1 MAIAFKCPGCGQVY
15 SVPEQS
21 AGRKARCKACGNT
34 VVIPGAGPSPAK
46 KPPQGGA
53 APPPAKS
60 VQKPATT
67 PAGGGKGMAQA
78 PDERSAREKT
88 FDQVAAVASGPA
100 GGPASPQ
107 GPSRS
112 GAGPRPRGGSAP
124 GGAALHAMKCAS
136 CGGRVEFKS
145 GQGMFQC
152 KFCSSQYNAMTSE
165 AGKAVVQTVMLRELK
180 ESVDRVDG
188 ELRAE
193 RLQKKAA
200 NVQDQLDHKYVEFF
214 HSLPRK
220 AGNAAFIMWIIGAI
234 AAVAG
239 LDSDIRIAAVGAV
252 LIAAGIGAF
261 MWFKQADKAHKLEV
275 AELQREKLEPIY
287 EQLRKV
293 GAVLEGGNVSLGYTE
308 STSTPQR
315 YCVSCHQNV
324 TPEKGK
330 GTSGGS
336 GIGSEFCLIVS
347 TCGVWLLARIVIGA
361 LVKGTSAARRAVAKG
376 KCPMCGGTP
385 LFPARIINV

>member
-1 MAIAFKCPGCGQVY
+1 MAIAFKCPSCGQVY

-21 AGRKARCKACGNT
+21 AGKKARCKACGNT
-34 VVIPGAGPSPAK
+34 VVIPAAGPGPAK
-46 KPPQGGA
+46 QAPQGGA
-53 APPPAKS
+53 APPTAKP
-60 VQKPATT
+60 VQKPAAT

-78 PDERSAREKT
+78 PDERSARENT
-88 FDQVAAVASGPA
+88 FDQVAAVASGGA
-100 GGPASPQ
+100 GGPA
-107 GPSRS
+107 G
-112 GAGPRPRGGSAP
+112 GAGSAAS

-136 CGGRVEFKS
+136 CGGRVDFKS

-152 KFCSSQYNAMTSE
+152 KFCGSQYNATTNE
-165 AGKAVVQTVMLRELK
+165 AGKAVIQTVMLRELK
-180 ESVDRVDG
+180 QSVDRVDG

-220 AGNAAFIMWIIGAI
+220 AGSAAFILWAIGAI
-234 AAVAG
+234 MVYAG
-239 LDSDIRIAAVGAV
+239 FVHGIGVLVVGLV
-252 LIAAGIGAF
+252 LIGAGVGGF
-261 MWFKQADKAHKLEV
+261 MWFKQADKAYQKEA

-308 STSTPQR
+308 SASTPQR

-324 TPEKGK
+324 TPSKGK
-330 GTSGGS
+330 GGG
-336 GIGSEFCLIVS
+336 GGALTGVNFFLTVV
-347 TCGVWLLARIVIGA
+347 TCGMWLPAWILIG
-361 LVKGTSAARRAVAKG
+361 LLTRGSSAARRAVAKG

-385 LFPARIINV
+385 LFPARIVNV

>member
-1 MAIAFKCPGCGQVY
+1 MAIAFKCPSCGQVY

-21 AGRKARCKACGNT
+21 AGKKARCKACGNT
-34 VVIPGAGPSPAK
+34 VVIPAAGPGPAK
-46 KPPQGGA
+46 QAPQGGA
-53 APPPAKS
+53 APPTAKP
-60 VQKPATT
+60 VQKPAAT

-78 PDERSAREKT
+78 PDERSARENT
-88 FDQVAAVASGPA
+88 FDQVAAVASGGA
-100 GGPASPQ
+100 GGPA
-107 GPSRS
+107 G
-112 GAGPRPRGGSAP
+112 GAGSAAS

-136 CGGRVEFKS
+136 CGGRVDFKS

-152 KFCSSQYNAMTSE
+152 KFCGSQYNATTNE
-165 AGKAVVQTVMLRELK
+165 AGKAVIQTVMLRELK
-180 ESVDRVDG
+180 QSVDRVDG

-220 AGNAAFIMWIIGAI
+220 AGSAAFVLWIIGAI
-234 AAVAG
+234 MVYAG
-239 LDSDIRIAAVGAV
+239 FIHGIGVLVVGLV
-252 LIAAGIGAF
+252 LIGAGVGGF
-261 MWFKQADKAHKLEV
+261 MWFKQADKAYQKEA

-308 STSTPQR
+308 SASTPQR

-324 TPEKGK
+324 TPSKGK
-330 GTSGGS
+330 GGG
-336 GIGSEFCLIVS
+336 GGALTGVNFFLTVV
-347 TCGVWLLARIVIGA
+347 TCGMWLPAWILIG
-361 LVKGTSAARRAVAKG
+361 LLTRGSSAARRAVAKG

-385 LFPARIINV
+385 LFPARIVNV

>member
-34 VVIPGAGPSPAK
+34 VVIPAAGPSPAK
-46 KPPQGGA
+46 QAPQGGA
-53 APPPAKS
+53 APPPARP
-60 VQKPATT
+60 VQKTATT
-67 PAGGGKGMAQA
+67 PAGGGKGKAQA
-78 PDERSAREKT
+78 PDERSGREKV
-88 FDQVAAVASGPA
+88 FDQVAAAASSGA
-100 GGPASPQ
+100 GGPV
-107 GPSRS
+107 G
-112 GAGPRPRGGSAP
+112 GAGPAAS

-152 KFCSSQYNAMTSE
+152 KFCGSQYNATTNE
-165 AGKAVVQTVMLRELK
+165 AGKAVIQTVMLRELK
-180 ESVDRVDG
+180 QSVDRVDG

-220 AGNAAFIMWIIGAI
+220 AGGAAFVLWIIGAI
-234 AAVAG
+234 AVVAG
-239 LDSDIRIAAVGAV
+239 LNHDIKIAALGAV
-252 LIAAGIGAF
+252 LIAAGVGAF
-261 MWFKQADKAHKLEV
+261 MWFKQADKAYQKEA

-287 EQLRKV
+287 EQLRQV

-308 STSTPQR
+308 SASTPQR

-324 TPEKGK
+324 TPAKGK
-330 GTSGGS
+330 GGG
-336 GIGSEFCLIVS
+336 GGALTGVNFFLTVV
-347 TCGVWLLARIVIGA
+347 TCGMWLPAWILIG
-361 LVKGTSAARRAVAKG
+361 LLTRGSSAARRAVAKG

-385 LFPARIINV
+385 LFPARIVNV

>member
-1 MAIAFKCPGCGQVY
+1 MAIAFKCPSCGQVY

-21 AGRKARCKACGNT
+21 AGKKARCKACGNT
-34 VVIPGAGPSPAK
+34 VVIPAAGPSPAK
-46 KPPQGGA
+46 QAPQGGA
-53 APPPAKS
+53 APPPAKP

-67 PAGGGKGMAQA
+67 PAGGGKGKEQA
-78 PDERSAREKT
+78 PDERSARENT
-88 FDQVAAVASGPA
+88 FDQVAAAAGGAGVPA
-100 GGPASPQ
+100 GGA
-107 GPSRS
+107 
-112 GAGPRPRGGSAP
+112 GSAAS

-136 CGGRVEFKS
+136 CGGRVDFKS

-152 KFCSSQYNAMTSE
+152 KFCGSQYNATTNE
-165 AGKAVVQTVMLRELK
+165 AGKAVIQTVMLRELK
-180 ESVDRVDG
+180 QSVDRVDG

-220 AGNAAFIMWIIGAI
+220 AGSAAFVLWIIGAI
-234 AAVAG
+234 MVYAG
-239 LDSDIRIAAVGAV
+239 FVHGIGVLVVGLV
-252 LIAAGIGAF
+252 LIGAGVGGF
-261 MWFKQADKAHKLEV
+261 MWFKQADKAYQKEA

-308 STSTPQR
+308 STSMPQR

-324 TPEKGK
+324 TPSKGK
-330 GTSGGS
+330 GGG
-336 GIGSEFCLIVS
+336 GGALTGVNFFLTVV
-347 TCGVWLLARIVIGA
+347 TCGMWLPAWILIG
-361 LVKGTSAARRAVAKG
+361 LLTRGSSAARRAVAKG

-385 LFPARIINV
+385 LFPARIVNV

>member
-1 MAIAFKCPGCGQVY
+1 MAIAFKCPSCGQVY

-21 AGRKARCKACGNT
+21 AGKKARCKACGNT
-34 VVIPGAGPSPAK
+34 VVIPAAGPSPAK
-46 KPPQGGA
+46 QAPQGGA
-53 APPPAKS
+53 APPTAKP

-67 PAGGGKGMAQA
+67 PAGGGKGKEQA
-78 PDERSAREKT
+78 PDERSARENT
-88 FDQVAAVASGPA
+88 FDQVAAVASGGA
-100 GGPASPQ
+100 GGPA
-107 GPSRS
+107 G
-112 GAGPRPRGGSAP
+112 GAGSAAS

-136 CGGRVEFKS
+136 CGGRVDFKS

-152 KFCSSQYNAMTSE
+152 KFCGSQYNATTNE
-165 AGKAVVQTVMLRELK
+165 AGKAVIQTVMLRELK
-180 ESVDRVDG
+180 QSVDRVDG

-220 AGNAAFIMWIIGAI
+220 AGSAAFVLWIIGAI
-234 AAVAG
+234 MVYAGFVHGIGVLVAG
-239 LDSDIRIAAVGAV
+239 LVLVGAGV
-252 LIAAGIGAF
+252 GGF
-261 MWFKQADKAHKLEV
+261 MWFKQADKAYQKEA

-308 STSTPQR
+308 SASTPQR

-324 TPEKGK
+324 TPSKGK
-330 GTSGGS
+330 GGG
-336 GIGSEFCLIVS
+336 GGALTGVNFFLTVV
-347 TCGVWLLARIVIGA
+347 TCGMWLPAWILIG
-361 LVKGTSAARRAVAKG
+361 LLTRGSSAARRAVAKG

-385 LFPARIINV
+385 LFPARIVNV

>member
-1 MAIAFKCPGCGQVY
+1 MAIAFKCPSCGQVY

-21 AGRKARCKACGNT
+21 AGKKARCKACGNT
-34 VVIPGAGPSPAK
+34 VVIPAAGPGPAK
-46 KPPQGGA
+46 QAPQAGA
-53 APPPAKS
+53 APPTAKP
-60 VQKPATT
+60 VQKPAAT
-67 PAGGGKGMAQA
+67 PAGGGKGKEQA
-78 PDERSAREKT
+78 PDERSARENT
-88 FDQVAAVASGPA
+88 FDQVAAVASGGA
-100 GGPASPQ
+100 GGPA
-107 GPSRS
+107 G
-112 GAGPRPRGGSAP
+112 GAGSAAS

-136 CGGRVEFKS
+136 CGGRVDFKS

-152 KFCSSQYNAMTSE
+152 KFCGSQYNATTNE
-165 AGKAVVQTVMLRELK
+165 AGKAVIQTVMLRELK
-180 ESVDRVDG
+180 QSVDRVDG

-220 AGNAAFIMWIIGAI
+220 AGSAAFVLWIIGAI
-234 AAVAG
+234 MVYAG
-239 LDSDIRIAAVGAV
+239 FVHGIGVLVVGLV
-252 LIAAGIGAF
+252 LIGAGVGGF
-261 MWFKQADKAHKLEV
+261 MWFKQADKAYQKEA

-308 STSTPQR
+308 STSMPQR

-324 TPEKGK
+324 TPSKGK
-330 GTSGGS
+330 GGG
-336 GIGSEFCLIVS
+336 GGALTGVNFFLTVV
-347 TCGVWLLARIVIGA
+347 TCGMWLPAWILIG
-361 LVKGTSAARRAVAKG
+361 LLTRGSSAARRAVAKG

-385 LFPARIINV
+385 LFPARIVNV

>member
-1 MAIAFKCPGCGQVY
+1 MAIAFKCPSCGQAY

-21 AGRKARCKACGNT
+21 AGKKARCKACGNT
-34 VVIPGAGPSPAK
+34 VVIP
-46 KPPQGGA
+46 A
-53 APPPAKS
+53 AASTVSKQPVKAAAVSAPPAKP

-78 PDERSAREKT
+78 PDERSARENT
-88 FDQVAAVASGPA
+88 FDQVAAVASGSA
-100 GGPASPQ
+100 GGQA
-107 GPSRS
+107 G
-112 GAGPRPRGGSAP
+112 GAGPAAS

-152 KFCSSQYNAMTSE
+152 KFCGSQYNATTNE
-165 AGKAVVQTVMLRELK
+165 AGKAVIQTVMLRELK
-180 ESVDRVDG
+180 QSVDRVDG

-220 AGNAAFIMWIIGAI
+220 AGSAAFVLWIIGAI

-239 LDSDIRIAAVGAV
+239 LNHDIKITAVGAV
-252 LIAAGIGAF
+252 LIAAGVGAF
-261 MWFKQADKAHKLEV
+261 MWFKQADKAYQKEA

-324 TPEKGK
+324 TPAKGK
-330 GTSGGS
+330 GGG
-336 GIGSEFCLIVS
+336 GGALTGVNFFLTVV
-347 TCGVWLLARIVIGA
+347 TCGMWLPAWILIGLLTRGSA
-361 LVKGTSAARRAVAKG
+361 AARRAVAKG
-376 KCPMCGGTP
+376 NCPMCGGTP
-385 LFPARIINV
+385 LFPARIVNV